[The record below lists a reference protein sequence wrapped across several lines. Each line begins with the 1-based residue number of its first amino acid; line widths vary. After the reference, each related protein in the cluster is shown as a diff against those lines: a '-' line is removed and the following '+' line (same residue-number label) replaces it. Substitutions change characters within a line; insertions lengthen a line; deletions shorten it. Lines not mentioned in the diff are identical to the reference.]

1 MVHINGKDIDVAGQS
16 LMDFLNAN
24 DYEMGTFVVEC
35 NEEIIHKEDYK
46 TYILRDGD
54 VIEVV
59 QFMGGGCGT
68 SLMYRPIVRRFA
80 FFHTLFLSLIDHIV
94 CTVTCRQFP
103 NLTFAPRKTRHI
115 LTATSRF
122 IAIMSQQGLL
132 YTRHFTYASPFFIY
146 FCIFISTIS
155 FILFTQEL
163 SFQLYQKRLQEFLP
177 SRFLRYF
184 LYIRSNYFL

>member
-59 QFMGGGCGT
+59 QVYRGVAAACGT
-68 SLMYRPIVRRFA
+68 SLMYRSRYIFKISLHNVALVHLRSK
-80 FFHTLFLSLIDHIV
+80 FFKS
-94 CTVTCRQFP
+94 
-103 NLTFAPRKTRHI
+103 
-115 LTATSRF
+115 
-122 IAIMSQQGLL
+122 
-132 YTRHFTYASPFFIY
+132 
-146 FCIFISTIS
+146 
-155 FILFTQEL
+155 
-163 SFQLYQKRLQEFLP
+163 
-177 SRFLRYF
+177 
-184 LYIRSNYFL
+184 

>member
-1 MVHINGKDIDVAGQS
+1 MAFFVAIISDCETFSRFFRNRLNNFKIKRRSYLVHINGKDIDVAGQS

-68 SLMYRPIVRRFA
+68 SLMYR
-80 FFHTLFLSLIDHIV
+80 S
-94 CTVTCRQFP
+94 
-103 NLTFAPRKTRHI
+103 
-115 LTATSRF
+115 
-122 IAIMSQQGLL
+122 IM
-132 YTRHFTYASPFFIY
+132 
-146 FCIFISTIS
+146 
-155 FILFTQEL
+155 
-163 SFQLYQKRLQEFLP
+163 
-177 SRFLRYF
+177 
-184 LYIRSNYFL
+184 

>member
-59 QFMGGGCGT
+59 QFMGGW
-68 SLMYRPIVRRFA
+68 
-80 FFHTLFLSLIDHIV
+80 
-94 CTVTCRQFP
+94 
-103 NLTFAPRKTRHI
+103 
-115 LTATSRF
+115 
-122 IAIMSQQGLL
+122 
-132 YTRHFTYASPFFIY
+132 
-146 FCIFISTIS
+146 
-155 FILFTQEL
+155 
-163 SFQLYQKRLQEFLP
+163 
-177 SRFLRYF
+177 LRYISDVS
-184 LYIRSNYFL
+184 LHNVALVHLRSKFFKS

>member
-68 SLMYRPIVRRFA
+68 SLMYRSIVKNYSKK
-80 FFHTLFLSLIDHIV
+80 HNTEK
-94 CTVTCRQFP
+94 
-103 NLTFAPRKTRHI
+103 RKNNEQRHI
-115 LTATSRF
+115 
-122 IAIMSQQGLL
+122 
-132 YTRHFTYASPFFIY
+132 
-146 FCIFISTIS
+146 
-155 FILFTQEL
+155 
-163 SFQLYQKRLQEFLP
+163 
-177 SRFLRYF
+177 
-184 LYIRSNYFL
+184 YIRRKRILLAFYFRIRKIFHGADQGCR

>member
-68 SLMYRPIVRRFA
+68 SLMYRLRYIFDVSPVVHQR
-80 FFHTLFLSLIDHIV
+80 
-94 CTVTCRQFP
+94 CT
-103 NLTFAPRKTRHI
+103 A
-115 LTATSRF
+115 
-122 IAIMSQQGLL
+122 
-132 YTRHFTYASPFFIY
+132 FIY
-146 FCIFISTIS
+146 GIS
-155 FILFTQEL
+155 
-163 SFQLYQKRLQEFLP
+163 Y
-177 SRFLRYF
+177 RYV
-184 LYIRSNYFL
+184 IA

>member
-59 QFMGGGCGT
+59 QFMGGGCGMRYI
-68 SLMYRPIVRRFA
+68 SDVSPSIM
-80 FFHTLFLSLIDHIV
+80 FF
-94 CTVTCRQFP
+94 
-103 NLTFAPRKTRHI
+103 PRT
-115 LTATSRF
+115 
-122 IAIMSQQGLL
+122 
-132 YTRHFTYASPFFIY
+132 
-146 FCIFISTIS
+146 
-155 FILFTQEL
+155 
-163 SFQLYQKRLQEFLP
+163 
-177 SRFLRYF
+177 
-184 LYIRSNYFL
+184 NYFS